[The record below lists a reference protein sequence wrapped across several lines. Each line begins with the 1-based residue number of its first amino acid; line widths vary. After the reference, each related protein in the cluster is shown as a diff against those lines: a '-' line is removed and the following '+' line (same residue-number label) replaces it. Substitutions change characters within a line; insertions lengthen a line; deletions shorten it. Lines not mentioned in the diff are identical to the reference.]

1 MKIANWALLLSA
13 LVIASAAVR
22 AEDIV
27 VSQVS
32 TFSGSQAV
40 TGKAMHAGAK
50 LYLDYVN
57 SQGGIKG
64 RRIRLETHD
73 DAGKPE
79 DTVRLIRESIAQE
92 DPWRFY

>member
-1 MKIANWALLLSA
+1 
-13 LVIASAAVR
+13 
-22 AEDIV
+22 
-27 VSQVS
+27 
-32 TFSGSQAV
+32 
-40 TGKAMHAGAK
+40 MHAGAK